1 MPNVY
6 VEPHPKGRPEGS
18 AINDYVVED
27 HADHV
32 LKTFKTQHEAID
44 WAKENGHTP
53 LVARSVYFR
62 EPASLASSLPRSTR
76 ADRRVACTSDGIC
89 ARPSFRSATPG
100 ASRQAV
106 PS

>member
-32 LKTFKTQHEAID
+32 LETFKTQHEAID

-53 LVARSVYFR
+53 LVARV
-62 EPASLASSLPRSTR
+62 
-76 ADRRVACTSDGIC
+76 RRLNDKKIPDHW
-89 ARPSFRSATPG
+89 RTP
-100 ASRQAV
+100 
-106 PS
+106 